1 MYGKITYTLNQ
12 MFMYTMTDISYFYA
26 NTLQRLLHPI
36 HLNVLNNQHVE
47 VEAPESER

>member
-1 MYGKITYTLNQ
+1 MQIQ
-12 MFMYTMTDISYFYA
+12 DP
-26 NTLQRLLHPI
+26 LQRLPHPI